1 MSIATVAS
9 VMGTAYARN
18 ADGELREIQPGD
30 QLLEG
35 ETVVTPDGSVV
46 ELTMSDGTPL
56 MVADMPEM
64 TLTQDLMAE
73 TATTREEAEITD
85 ETALAV
91 LEALEGEGDLGD
103 VLEAT
108 AAGLGGAGGPG
119 GGSSFIRLGRI
130 AEETSEFSGIA
141 GSEGAVPAAFGDP
154 APEVIDAI
162 DDFETTEQGE
172 PVTIVVEANDV
183 APNGSDVIS
192 ITQPSN
198 GVAVLNAD
206 DTVTYTPNPD
216 FVGTDTLTYTISS
229 PEGIAIDSAV
239 VTIVIDAAPPAPAP
253 EPEPEPAPTPVPEPP
268 VEIRIDDV
276 TVTEGEIA
284 VQTVSLSRASEEDI
298 TLNFTTFDGTA
309 TVDGGDY
316 NADAGVLLIPAG
328 TTEVTISTQTNVDA
342 IVEGSENY
350 LVELS
355 DASDGVIVDDTGV
368 VTIVDTPVIT
378 INDVTVVEGD
388 TASLVISLS
397 TASESPVTVDFES
410 ADGTAISGADYD
422 PDSGTIT
429 FAPGVTEAQVS
440 FSTTDDEAVEST
452 EAFVVNLSNAS
463 GAVIGDA
470 QGVVT
475 ILDNDVP
482 PPPPPPPGAPVAE
495 DTTVVVNEAAL
506 DLVADGAD
514 LAPGTVEG
522 SNPESTAETFTG
534 QLSATDPDG
543 DALTYGAGLQEGDYG
558 TLQINADGS
567 FVYTLT
573 VPFTNTPANDGV
585 QTIEG
590 VESFQFTVSDGA
602 LTDTG
607 TIRIDVIDDVPTA
620 RLFEG
625 NFDDERIEV
634 GSLQLIVDETPGL
647 DTDNDG
653 LIEDTD
659 APQVSSA
666 DFSILFAND
675 TDSSTVSTADD
686 VDFGADG
693 PGSVQYALSV
703 SAGGGNDGESA
714 AGIPSGLYAV
724 AEGGG
729 KGEQI
734 GLFNDGGTVVGRAGG
749 DQYFT
754 ISVDADTGV
763 IELAQTGLSIWHP
776 IGANAND
783 DEVVSLTGVGVTNDR
798 EITVE
803 FSIDLTQ
810 TVTDQDGDT
819 SEESYNLMEL
829 QSSEQFGDV
838 NAFSFSDDGPLA
850 VADEASVGQIGGTIV
865 IDAQSGVLAN
875 DEGGA
880 DKIANIVGVRAAG
893 QDTTSDASGGVGD
906 AISGNFGT
914 LTLDPDGRYTYQSN
928 TNRESA
934 DVEDTF
940 VYTIQD
946 GDGDLSTTTLTIDL
960 SGDPL
965 TAETGEVTVNDA
977 GLTGGTDPSAPVTA
991 SGTVSVSGGTSGYTY
1006 EILSPAGAV
1015 SNGLGIVS
1023 VDDAN
1028 GSFELNTS
1036 NGDFTYTL
1044 TSAFSHD
1051 ADPVNALGD
1060 FTIGVTDALG
1070 NTVETTVTVNV
1081 TDDAPQLAADE
1092 DSVASGSAGPAAGN
1106 VLTGG
1111 NDGRD
1116 GNLTDG
1122 VADNLGAD
1130 GGVVVGVVAGADAA
1144 TDTENVDSVSP
1155 DGVLNPVVGD
1165 YGSLTIQADGTYTYT
1180 RDLSIN
1186 ATDNATDTFVYTVED
1201 GDGDLESTTLT
1212 ITIANSPVVLDL
1224 PDAVGTDQTTV
1235 DEAGLAATTS
1245 VRANESEGTAAND
1258 DGELSTGNTF
1268 TYTAPDVPVEVTIGG
1283 VKVIELDGVGG
1294 SKISTTTPSVT
1305 SASGLGVLTLTG
1317 FQAGTGTEKGIVTY
1331 SYELLDDV
1339 TNNGESVSDSFV
1351 VVVTDIDGDS
1361 ATGFLDVG
1369 IIDDAPIAD
1378 QIQVTVVEDS
1388 RVNDSGVI
1396 VDDSGNELSDS
1407 ENVFAAEITA
1417 GADGNARVIK
1427 INETDLVFN
1436 GTTSE
1441 PVRTDNGVVSYDS
1454 DSGNFTYTPDP
1465 QFPAAGDDID
1475 QFSYTVEDGD
1485 GSQATA
1491 PVDIKVTAIADTPRG
1506 KLSFEVR
1513 GVDVEDASVTRD
1525 FTEETGQALPPLGNT
1540 GDSNINGTDGFDYDT
1555 AFTVPIDFGETFAG
1569 QTVTLNIDAVVQGA
1583 WNYDDDGAF
1592 FDDRWQIAI
1601 NENPVATFF
1610 YNDTLD
1616 RDAAENPISI
1626 PVDGTEREFVFGD
1639 PSTTNDFIAPINQTI
1654 ELDVELDGSGAATVE
1669 FAAATTEPEELV
1681 AITGAATAPVPDI
1694 YRYEI
1699 ALGAS
1704 LVGDVSDGSEALS
1717 IRISG
1722 VPAGAVLSAGDPIS
1736 VAPANDAGTVWLVTT
1751 DAVSVSDA
1759 PLFLSLNQTEI
1770 SPGVFEDPV
1779 FTLELVA
1786 VATEEQENAEPAQS
1800 LPFLVEVDGRSVNI
1814 IGTQTGSAR
1823 AKVTASDE
1831 EVLVANEGDD
1841 VFAFTLSDEVDSSV
1855 NVTISDFGESGADS
1869 LDLRD
1874 LLVGEEAT
1882 DDLSAYLNISLSEDG
1897 ADTVIEVSTSGAFQG
1912 GDSDSA
1918 LVDQTITLE
1927 GVDLVSGADDVNDLT
1942 WL

>member
-253 EPEPEPAPTPVPEPP
+253 EPEPEPEPTPVPEPP

-284 VQTVSLSRASEEDI
+284 VQTVSLSRASDEDI

-734 GLFNDGGTVVGRAGG
+734 GLFNDGGNVVGRAGG

-810 TVTDQDGDT
+810 TVTDKDGDT

-865 IDAQSGVLAN
+865 IDDAQSGVLAN

-1116 GNLTDG
+1116 DNLTDG

-1155 DGVLNPVVGD
+1155 DGVLNPVVGEF
-1165 YGSLTIQADGTYTYT
+1165 GSLTIQADGTYTYT

-1186 ATDNATDTFVYTVED
+1186 APNNETDTFVYTVKD

-1212 ITIANSPVVLDL
+1212 ITIANNSVDLDL
-1224 PDAVGTDQTTV
+1224 PVAVGTNQTSV

-1245 VRANESEGTAAND
+1245 ARANESEGTAANEN
-1258 DGELSTGNTF
+1258 GELSEGNTF
-1268 TYTAPDVPVEVTIGG
+1268 IYTAPDLPVEITIGG
-1283 VKVIELDGVGG
+1283 VKVIDLDGVGG
-1294 SKISTTTPSVT
+1294 SKISATPSVT
-1305 SASGLGVLTLTG
+1305 TALGVLTVTG
-1317 FQAGTGTEKGIVTY
+1317 FTAGTVNY
-1331 SYELLDDV
+1331 SYELLDNADHS
-1339 TNNGESVSDSFV
+1339 GGAVSDSFE
-1351 VVVTDIDGDS
+1351 VVVTDVDGDS
-1361 ATGFLDVG
+1361 DTGFLDVG
-1369 IIDDAPIAD
+1369 IINDAPLAGDVLTSVDEDESVDIAAD
-1378 QIQVTVVEDS
+1378 V
-1388 RVNDSGVI
+1388 
-1396 VDDSGNELSDS
+1396 
-1407 ENVFAAEITA
+1407 TA
-1417 GADGNARVIK
+1417 GADDAEVTA
-1427 INETDLVFN
+1427 INGETLVFA
-1436 GTTSE
+1436 GDISE
-1441 PVRTDNGVVSYDS
+1441 AIETGDGDSTPDGSVVYNRST
-1454 DSGNFTYTPDP
+1454 GLFTYTPVP
-1465 QFPAAGDDID
+1465 QFPEAGDAQDS
-1475 QFSYTVEDGD
+1475 FTYTVTDGD
-1485 GSQATA
+1485 GDTDTGD
-1491 PVDIKVTAIADTPRG
+1491 VIIDVTAVP
-1506 KLSFEVR
+1506 
-1513 GVDVEDASVTRD
+1513 DA
-1525 FTEETGQALPPLGNT
+1525 PT
-1540 GDSNINGTDGFDYDT
+1540 GDLNVTANSVRNTNTQPLELPQNNFPGIGASQGDNVINGSPGVTYNEE
-1555 AFTVPIDFGETFAG
+1555 FTLRIEDLPETFAN
-1569 QTVTLNIDAVVQGA
+1569 QVVILNLTAQVEGT
-1583 WNYDDDGAF
+1583 WNYDAEGAY
-1592 FDDRWQIAI
+1592 FDDRWSIQV
-1601 NENPVATFF
+1601 NGEDVARFF
-1610 YNDTLD
+1610 YNATLNES
-1616 RDAAENPISI
+1616 DATQQIVIPANAPVEEFIFGTAANPQNDSI
-1626 PVDGTEREFVFGD
+1626 PEIT
-1639 PSTTNDFIAPINQTI
+1639 QTI
-1654 ELDVELDGSGAATVE
+1654 QLAVQLDENSSAEVRFGAATTQTSEAVQLSVDGLAPLPDTLE
-1669 FAAATTEPEELV
+1669 YTLDLNAALQ
-1681 AITGAATAPVPDI
+1681 
-1694 YRYEI
+1694 
-1699 ALGAS
+1699 
-1704 LVGDVSDGSEALS
+1704 GDTFDGSESLE
-1717 IRISG
+1717 IRIQG
-1722 VPAGAVLSAGDPIS
+1722 VP
-1736 VAPANDAGTVWLVTT
+1736 
-1751 DAVSVSDA
+1751 SDA
-1759 PLFLSLNQTEI
+1759 ILSSADSRLTVFKDSDENDGTSIWTLQSSEAPLEGGELILEINQEAQ
-1770 SPGVFEDPV
+1770 GNGDFADPE
-1779 FTLELVA
+1779 FTLELFTVA
-1786 VATEEQENAEPAQS
+1786 REESNNDTAEAGPYIVRVSGQDVDPVGLQPSSAPMTKFTAAAEDS
-1800 LPFLVEVDGRSVNI
+1800 LL
-1814 IGTQTGSAR
+1814 GT
-1823 AKVTASDE
+1823 D
-1831 EVLVANEGDD
+1831 GDD
-1841 VFAFTLSDEVDSSV
+1841 VFAFSLSDGGDAPA
-1855 NVTISDFGESGADS
+1855 NVTISDFGESGTDS

-1927 GVDLVSGADDVNDLT
+1927 GVDLVSGADDVNTIIQTMIDSGTLT
-1942 WL
+1942 IDS